1 MDWMFIVGLI
11 ALIVAIGATAL
22 FFYARPAKGE
32 DGRRRMSRDEEGFL
46 GFLAVVG
53 WLGGAVAVLLIT
65 LASFSII
72 QTGQAGVVR
81 VMGVVQQ
88 EALGEGFNRV
98 APWATV
104 TRQETRGFQID
115 MTGDRALEVL
125 TGNGTRFSVDLSI
138 PVKLNPASVAM
149 VESRINGGD
158 WQAEVMSISRGLAR
172 TNVASYH
179 TFGEFNV
186 RRAAAAGQEV
196 IIQAGTEDLPEI
208 TRTWEDAYGE
218 ELAGQIEDRVN
229 GLFCDTY
236 GICDVEV
243 VDIGEVIIRQVNAP
257 SAITAEAAALEA
269 AQLAQQTERALNDVE
284 EIRAERREQEGLGYG
299 NLFAFLPED
308 ATLSAGDAAEFLR
321 AAAAK
326 TEADANAYMQRTL
339 AESIAESMSQGRPLP
354 NLIVTTGG
362 GTAPTPMFNAQGS
375 Q

>member
-1 MDWMFIVGLI
+1 MDWMFIVGLL
-11 ALIVAIGATAL
+11 ALIVAVLATSL
-22 FFYARPAKGE
+22 FFYARPAKDE
-32 DGRRRMSRDEEGFL
+32 DGRRRMSRDDEGFL
-46 GFLAVVG
+46 AFLAVCGWIGGIVG
-53 WLGGAVAVLLIT
+53 VIFMA

-88 EALGEGFNRV
+88 EALDEGFNRV

-115 MTGDRALEVL
+115 MTGERALEVL

-149 VESRINGGD
+149 VESRINGGN
-158 WQAEVMSISRGLAR
+158 WQGEVMSISRGLAR

-196 IIQAGTEDLPEI
+196 IIQAETEDLPEI
-208 TRTWEDAYGE
+208 TRTWDNVYGE
-218 ELAGQIEDRVN
+218 ELAGQIETRVN
-229 GLFCDTY
+229 TLFCDTY

-243 VDIGEVIIRQVNAP
+243 VDIGEVIIRKVNAP

-284 EIRAERREQEGLGYG
+284 EIRADRREQEGLGYG

-308 ATLSAGDAAEFLR
+308 SSLSAGDAADFLR
-321 AAAAK
+321 AAAIK

-339 AESIAESMSQGRPLP
+339 AESISEAMSQGRPLP
-354 NLIVTTGG
+354 SLIVSTGN
-362 GTAPTPMFNAQGS
+362 GTSPVPMFNTGTQ
-375 Q
+375 